1 MVEEI
6 PVDDQGREGK
16 VIDWDRN
23 IEVYKLP
30 RKDVKEAKVTL
41 RNCLQ
46 II

>member
-16 VIDWDRN
+16 VIDCDHD

-30 RKDVKEAKVTL
+30 RKDVKKA
-41 RNCLQ
+41 
-46 II
+46 